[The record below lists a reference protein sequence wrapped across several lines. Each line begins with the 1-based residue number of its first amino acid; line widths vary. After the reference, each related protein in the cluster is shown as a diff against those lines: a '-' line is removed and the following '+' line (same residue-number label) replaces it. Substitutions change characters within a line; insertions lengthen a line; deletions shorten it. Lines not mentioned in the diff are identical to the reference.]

1 MRRCW
6 GTVIV
11 QPQEEKVWE
20 NNSIVIVKYLKDN
33 YMEDRGASAKGQETM
48 VTNCSKRNSE
58 IHCEWSSPET
68 GCPERLRSLCSQR
81 FSKPD
86 WTRPWAMWSNFEV
99 LEAHFKPSYVIWRS
113 LTRFLLCSSKAMLL
127 HKAVWQAHLCIQVY
141 CHRLTIQSSMHI
153 LTIMPL
159 EKSMLSYTN
168 FLVLA
173 YCQILE
179 FALRQSL
186 LKPWRKQC
194 ILQCH
199 YFIVT
204 YLNRNCMW
212 ANWNYVRAVG
222 AKSGSS

>member
-1 MRRCW
+1 MLRDCDCSASRRESLR
-6 GTVIV
+6 
-11 QPQEEKVWE
+11 EEFNWHCQISQGQLHGRQRCISE
-20 NNSIVIVKYLKDN
+20 RTRNNGHKLQQKKSWNSLWVVKPWNRLPRKT
-33 YMEDRGASAKGQETM
+33 EK
-48 VTNCSKRNSE
+48 
-58 IHCEWSSPET
+58 SP
-68 GCPERLRSLCSQR
+68 SQR
-81 FSKPD
+81 FPKPD
-86 WTRPWAMWSNFEV
+86 WTRPWVMWSNFEV
-99 LEAHFKPSYVIWRS
+99 LEAYFKPNYVIWRS
-113 LTRFLLCSSKAMLL
+113 LTRFCSSKTMLL

-186 LKPWRKQC
+186 WKPWRKQS